1 MFQILGIVAIVL
13 AFLLP
18 LLDLVVLRPRRRA
31 IGQDGRG
38 IRGAERFIYLL
49 FLLLLRGLSISSILM
64 LAIGTRMLG
73 WMLMVHMILA
83 PLFAICI
90 TVLALLWAGAN
101 SSGCDRAGEKIVFW
115 LIVLCGFVTIST
127 AMLGM
132 MSWFGSDGQ
141 EALLNVHRI
150 SAFVLLVCAAW
161 QAGRLLARPVTTPA
175 VG

>member
-1 MFQILGIVAIVL
+1 MFQILGILAIVL
-13 AFLLP
+13 AVVLP
-18 LLDLVVLRPRRRA
+18 LLDLSVLRPRRRA
-31 IGQDGRG
+31 LGQDGPS
-38 IRGAERFIYLL
+38 IRGTERFVYILFLL
-49 FLLLLRGLSISSILM
+49 FLLGMSISSILM

-90 TVLALLWAGAN
+90 TLLALLWANAN

-141 EALLNVHRI
+141 EALLNVHRV
-150 SAFVLLVCAAW
+150 SAFVLLVAASW
-161 QAGRLLARPVTTPA
+161 QAARLLSRPA
-175 VG
+175 VA